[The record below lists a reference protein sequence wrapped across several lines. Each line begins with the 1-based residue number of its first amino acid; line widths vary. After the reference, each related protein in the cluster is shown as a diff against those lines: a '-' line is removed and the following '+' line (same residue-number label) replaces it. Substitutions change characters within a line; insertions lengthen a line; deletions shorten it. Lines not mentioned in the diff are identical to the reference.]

1 MDLLRKTAV
10 EYSIDCLPLETS
22 LTSVAFGDALKAW
35 YSDGDILYIASTRKE
50 ETLRELSPSQ
60 LVVVVLG

>member
-1 MDLLRKTAV
+1 M

-35 YSDGDILYIASTRKE
+35 YSDGDILYVASTRKE
-50 ETLRELSPSQ
+50 ESLRDLSQSQ
-60 LVVVVLG
+60 LVVVLG

>member
-1 MDLLRKTAV
+1 MDLLRKTAE

-22 LTSVAFGDALKAW
+22 LTRVAFGDALKAW
-35 YSDGDILYIASTRKE
+35 YPDGDILYVASSRKE

-60 LVVVVLG
+60 LVLVLG

>member
-1 MDLLRKTAV
+1 M
-10 EYSIDCLPLETS
+10 EYSIDCLPLEKS

-35 YSDGDILYIASTRKE
+35 YSDGDILYVASSRKE

-60 LVVVVLG
+60 IVVVLG

>member
-1 MDLLRKTAV
+1 MELLRKTA
-10 EYSIDCLPLETS
+10 EENSIDCLPLEKS

-35 YSDGDILYIASTRKE
+35 YSDGDILYVASSRKE

-60 LVVVVLG
+60 IVVVLG